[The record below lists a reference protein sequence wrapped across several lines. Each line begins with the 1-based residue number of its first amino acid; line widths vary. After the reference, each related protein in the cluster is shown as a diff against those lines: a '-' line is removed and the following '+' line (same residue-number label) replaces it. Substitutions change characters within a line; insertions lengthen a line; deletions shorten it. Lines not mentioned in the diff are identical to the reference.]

1 MTRALIVACLLAT
14 SIGAAYGLGLGR
26 EGLVFGRMGA
36 MGKKGTAS
44 GVTNFILLVDNS
56 SKILQ
61 TDNSSKI
68 CLAGGC

>member
-36 MGKKGTAS
+36 AGKAGTAPAPP
-44 GVTNFILLVDNS
+44 S
-56 SKILQ
+56 SCTGAIDLS
-61 TDNSSKI
+61 T
-68 CLAGGC
+68 GCVMPMLR